1 MKRNTIEVKQKKMTA
16 RKCRSLSL
24 EMEDKSAL
32 SNLKETRSVR
42 YKKTVEEIEIIVES
56 SKGTTEKEQEETEQ
70 TENSRRFTYNSI
82 RSWFSLVANESNRP
96 SIFSKLSR

>member
-1 MKRNTIEVKQKKMTA
+1 
-16 RKCRSLSL
+16 
-24 EMEDKSAL
+24 MEDNPAVSH
-32 SNLKETRSVR
+32 LKETRSVR